1 MCGVPEEGIVPAPG
15 GRHLRTIADL
25 PDEVFDEA
33 RVAAVRATRLLDSE
47 PEPVFDDLAEL
58 AAVSAG
64 VERAFVTL
72 VDDRRSFW
80 LSAIGMG
87 ALSAG
92 ERQNAVQ
99 ESPCHILIATDRP
112 LIVSDAAADPRMRD
126 LAAVDKLGIGAW
138 AGYPI
143 HGPGGEVLGGL
154 CVVDSHP
161 RGWSERQVKTL
172 DTLARAVTAEIRLR
186 HALVTA
192 ERQVREL
199 ESSWLA
205 SSALARTLQRSLLPP
220 VLAQVPGIETAAL
233 YLSASGGA
241 EVTGDFYDL
250 FPVSGSRW
258 CVVLGD
264 VCGKGV
270 EAATVTALARYTLR
284 ADAPRHLSPSRVL
297 DQLNGALRAQQVPV
311 GPFLT
316 VVCAIFRPEGDRF
329 VGLLCTAG
337 HPPALLRRADGTVHE
352 LFGAGAALG
361 IFDDIHLHNV
371 RFELDPGDVLLFY
384 TDGVT
389 EARRKGGVDFF
400 GEEGLARLLAGCAD
414 LSAQQVITRVR
425 DAVLA
430 HTDDEASDDTALLA
444 LRVPPRP
451 R

>member
-1 MCGVPEEGIVPAPG
+1 MPEQGVAPVHNG
-15 GRHLRTIADL
+15 HRLKTISDL
-25 PDEVFDEA
+25 PREVFDEA
-33 RVAAVRATRLLDSE
+33 RVAAVRATRLLDGE
-47 PEPVFDDLAEL
+47 PEAVFDDLAEL
-58 AAVSAG
+58 AAASAG

-80 LSAIGMG
+80 LSAVGMG
-87 ALSAG
+87 TLGAG
-92 ERQNAVQ
+92 ERQNAVY
-99 ESPCHILIATDRP
+99 ESPCHILVATGEP
-112 LIVSDAAADPRMRD
+112 LVVSDARNDPRMRD

-138 AGYPI
+138 AGYPV

-154 CVVDSHP
+154 CVVDS
-161 RGWSERQVKTL
+161 RARSWSERQLKTL
-172 DTLARAVTAEIRLR
+172 DTLARAVTTEIRLR

-205 SSALARTLQRSLLPP
+205 STALARTLQQSLLPP
-220 VLAQVPGIETAAL
+220 VLARVPGIETAAL

-258 CVVLGD
+258 SVVLGD

-284 ADAPRHLSPSRVL
+284 ADAPRHVSPSRML
-297 DQLNGALRAQQVPV
+297 GQLNDALRAQQVPV
-311 GPFLT
+311 GRFLT
-316 VVCAIFRPEGDRF
+316 AVCAIFRPEGDRF

-337 HPPALLRRADGTVHE
+337 HPPVLLRRADGTVHE

-361 IFDDIHLHNV
+361 IFDDIQLHNV
-371 RFELDPGDVLLFY
+371 HFELDPGDVLLFY

-389 EARRKGGVDFF
+389 EARQRGGVDFF
-400 GEEGLARLLAGCAD
+400 GEENLARLLAGCAD
-414 LSAQQVITRVR
+414 LSAQQIITRVR

-430 HTDDEASDDTALLA
+430 HTGDEASDDTALLA